1 MKINEIKTLLNYIFA
16 ISYSFLSS
24 ITRGHRC
31 LVCVI
36 LRIFVWSLFILVH
49 NGVWRSAFSRFR
61 CMIIYSM
68 FISLLFSN
76 EAKNYLWKC
85 FWMATKR
92 VRAHNLQPQFLLEF
106 SVCSSV
112 FLSNSECLGL
122 WVCLWWLLYISCSF
136 DSLVSHGLQRRF
148 FLPVSRAH
156 RVTIVL
162 PGYFSWIPE
171 CAFAHL
177 TVIESNVLSMCFR
190 SVIFMMLEL
199 HQYINNI
206 FFSNINRASK
216 KEHSE
221 KAK

>member
-1 MKINEIKTLLNYIFA
+1 
-16 ISYSFLSS
+16 
-24 ITRGHRC
+24 
-31 LVCVI
+31 
-36 LRIFVWSLFILVH
+36 
-49 NGVWRSAFSRFR
+49 
-61 CMIIYSM
+61 
-68 FISLLFSN
+68 
-76 EAKNYLWKC
+76 
-85 FWMATKR
+85 MATKR

-206 FFSNINRASK
+206 FFPISIEQVKRSIAKRQNSVSNKNIKVKWSYYVQWISRFILPILLMFSISSGRLNAVACVLHIKLYSHTTLL
-216 KEHSE
+216 EY
-221 KAK
+221 AVVCLTFQ